1 MKRMLNKRK
10 RAFGA
15 LVVVVIAGLSVL
27 AILASTRIVWPGTAR
42 ASESLD
48 TASPPSTNASAGL
61 SLAAAQSLEDKLRVL
76 QTPVSPTARSLRPVT
91 ITEAE
96 ANSYLKY
103 RSGTFLPPAVHDPEL
118 HIASDSV
125 SGTAD
130 VDFGQLNQGTTP
142 ANQANDW
149 TTRALAGLFT
159 GKQRVAATGKL
170 ATGDGQG
177 RVTIESVSIGGINVP
192 PVLVD
197 WLLQNYVA
205 KRYKVDLSK
214 PFTLPDHVT
223 RIELAQ
229 GRALFVR
236 SPDKGR

>member
-1 MKRMLNKRK
+1 MLNRKK
-10 RAFGA
+10 RALGA
-15 LVVVVIAGLSVL
+15 LVVAVIAGLSTL
-27 AILASTRIVWPGTAR
+27 AILTSAGIVWPGAAR
-42 ASESLD
+42 ASSPPD
-48 TASPPSTNASAGL
+48 TPSPPSTNASTGL

-76 QTPVSPTARSLRPVT
+76 QTPVPPAARSLRPVT

-130 VDFGQLNQGTTP
+130 VDFGQLNQGTPTP
-142 ANQANDW
+142 QSNDW
-149 TTRALAGLFT
+149 TTRALAGIFT

-177 RVTIESVSIGGINVP
+177 RVTIESVSIGGVNVP
-192 PVLVD
+192 SALVD

-214 PFTLPDHVT
+214 PFALPDHVT

>member
-1 MKRMLNKRK
+1 MKGMAEKSKTACFTRF
-10 RAFGA
+10 AVA
-15 LVVVVIAGLSVL
+15 IAGLGVL
-27 AILASTRIVWPGTAR
+27 AILASTRMMWPGTAR
-42 ASESLD
+42 ASGAAD
-48 TASPPSTNASAGL
+48 TASPSASASTGL

-76 QTPVSPTARSLRPVT
+76 QTPVPPATRSLRPVT

-103 RSGTFLPPAVHDPEL
+103 RSGQFLPPAVHDPEL

-192 PVLVD
+192 PALVD

-214 PFTLPDHVT
+214 PFALPDHVT

>member
-1 MKRMLNKRK
+1 MLRTKK
-10 RAFGA
+10 RAFYT
-15 LVVVVIAGLSVL
+15 LIVVMIAGLSVL
-27 AILASTRIVWPGTAR
+27 AILASTGILWPGTVR
-42 ASESLD
+42 ASSPAD
-48 TASPPSTNASAGL
+48 TTSPATTNVSTGL
-61 SLAAAQSLEDKLRVL
+61 SLAAARSLEDKLRVL
-76 QTPVSPTARSLRPVT
+76 QTPVPPTTRSLRPVT

-130 VDFGQLNQGTTP
+130 VDFNQLNQGTAP
-142 ANQANDW
+142 AAQSSDW
-149 TTRALAGLFT
+149 TTRALAGIFT

-192 PVLVD
+192 AALVD

-214 PFTLPDHVT
+214 PFALPDHVT
-223 RIELAQ
+223 RIELSQ
-229 GRALFVR
+229 GSARFVR
-236 SPDKGR
+236 SADKKP

>member
-1 MKRMLNKRK
+1 MVNKKKRVFLTRLVMLVT
-10 RAFGA
+10 GLGT
-15 LVVVVIAGLSVL
+15 LV
-27 AILASTRIVWPGTAR
+27 ILAAPRTAWPGPAR
-42 ASESLD
+42 ANSLAD
-48 TASPPSTNASAGL
+48 TASPPSTNASTGL

-76 QTPVSPTARSLRPVT
+76 QTPVPPATRSLRPVT

-103 RSGTFLPPAVHDPEL
+103 RSAQFLPPAVHDPEL

-130 VDFGQLNQGTTP
+130 VDFNQLNQGTP
-142 ANQANDW
+142 ATQSNDW
-149 TTRALAGLFT
+149 TTRALAGIFT

-170 ATGDGQG
+170 ATDAGQG

-192 PVLVD
+192 SALVD

-214 PFTLPDHVT
+214 PFALPDHVT
-223 RIELAQ
+223 RIELSE